1 MGEFERVEA
10 TDAVERALT
19 EDGARVL
26 LRDKHVA
33 RTGAALMIPAALL
46 FLLATVAVALGADPS
61 APRVAALIPFA
72 LFAAMTYTGL
82 ANMVVRSAVTERELR
97 VQWGMRR
104 ITVPLA
110 AITRCEAKPRTGG
123 ATAATGAGW
132 SLFAD
137 RGAVALTW
145 EEGGA
150 SRSALIP
157 AHDPEAL
164 ARAIEAARPG
174 DAGVRINA
182 TEPATAEGAELPTS
196 STAAQKRAR

>member
-1 MGEFERVEA
+1 
-10 TDAVERALT
+10 
-19 EDGARVL
+19 
-26 LRDKHVA
+26 
-33 RTGAALMIPAALL
+33 MIPGALL

-72 LFAAMTYTGL
+72 IFAAMAYTGL

-150 SRSALIP
+150 ARRALIP

-164 ARAIEAARPG
+164 AQAIEAARG
-174 DAGVRINA
+174 GHGSVRIDA
-182 TEPATAEGAELPTS
+182 AEPAVTQENERAPS
-196 STAAQKRAR
+196 PTAAQNRAR

>member
-1 MGEFERVEA
+1 MGEHGRTEA
-10 TDAVERALT
+10 ADAVERALT
-19 EDGARVL
+19 ADGARVI

-33 RTGAALMIPAALL
+33 RTAAALMIPGALL

-61 APRVAALIPFA
+61 APRAAALIPFA
-72 LFAAMTYTGL
+72 LFAAMAYTGL

-97 VQWGMRR
+97 VQWGLRR

-137 RGAVALTW
+137 RGSVALTW
-145 EEGGA
+145 DEGGA
-150 SRSALIP
+150 ARSALIP

-164 ARAIEAARPG
+164 ARAIEGARG
-174 DAGVRINA
+174 GTAGVRIDA
-182 TEPATAEGAELPTS
+182 AAPAEEARDERVA
-196 STAAQKRAR
+196 AQVDAQKRAR